1 MEVQKMTRSDNGDDD
16 DVRSHIVVVPPNI
29 GTRALVLEI
38 AWANLCPEGAFLAPP
53 TIFHTVPPTK
63 PTDRQTD
70 SIKRLSHQ
78 LNI

>member
-1 MEVQKMTRSDNGDDD
+1 MAMMMLEVTD
-16 DVRSHIVVVPPNI
+16 VVPPNI

-63 PTDRQTD
+63 PTDKQHQKTVT
-70 SIKRLSHQ
+70 SAQHISHHCCYRLSHRT
-78 LNI
+78 